1 MGTPF
6 KRKAEGEK
14 CSKKL
19 DLVRIHL
26 RTITR
31 SDGGE
36 KVEVLNSNEISNQR
50 ILFNS
55 ILKKSEEQNLL
66 VI

>member
-6 KRKAEGEK
+6 KRKIEGEK
-14 CSKKL
+14 CSKKF

-31 SDGGE
+31 SDKGE
-36 KVEVLNSNEISNQR
+36 KENVLNPNEISNQQM
-50 ILFNS
+50 LFDS
-55 ILKKSEEQNLL
+55 I
-66 VI
+66 